1 MEGLKKRAFIFAGI
15 MLVAGAFNLA
25 TSARAERPDRTE
37 SWMEQ
42 RVPEKIG
49 DMTFLKSDSNPAQ
62 SYKMD
67 EVTYRVLAP
76 FGIVARVYTG
86 NSGEGYDVVVIA
98 SESRAS
104 FHDPRICFSASGWT
118 ISEQHQTEVQT
129 KTRGTVPIT
138 VVRMEGRNNKGQLAA
153 YFYRGPS
160 GFNAS
165 TVSVK
170 LDMFWKRLF
179 GSKDIEGVFYRIIPV
194 NEHITEEQ
202 MKKFIGEYLEASKAS
217 SDGYF

>member
-1 MEGLKKRAFIFAGI
+1 MEGLKKRAFIFASI
-15 MLVAGAFNLA
+15 MLVAGAFNLV

-37 SWMEQ
+37 KWMEEQ
-42 RVPEKIG
+42 APAKVG
-49 DMTFLKSDSNPAQ
+49 DMTYMKSDTNPAQ
-62 SYKMD
+62 SYRMD

-104 FHDPRICFSASGWT
+104 FHDPRVCFSASGWT

-129 KTRGTVPIT
+129 KTRGIVPIT
-138 VVRMEGRNNKGQLAA
+138 VVRMDGRNIKSQLAA
-153 YFYRGPS
+153 FFYRGPS

-179 GSKDIEGVFYRIIPV
+179 GGKDVEGVFYRIIPQ
-194 NEHITEEQ
+194 NEHITEDQ

>member
-15 MLVAGAFNLA
+15 MLVAGAVNLA
-25 TSARAERPDRTE
+25 TSARAERLDRSE
-37 SWMEQ
+37 QWMEERTPQ
-42 RVPEKIG
+42 KIG

-67 EVTYRVLAP
+67 ESTYRVLAP

-118 ISEQHQTEVQT
+118 ISDQHQADVQT
-129 KTRGTVPIT
+129 KTRGTVPVT
-138 VVRMEGRNNKGQLAA
+138 VVRMDGRNHKGQLAA

-179 GSKDIEGVFYRIIPV
+179 GSKDVEGVFYRVIPQ
-194 NEHITEEQ
+194 NEYITEEQ